1 MARDWDKS
9 QKDIAAEAALQAKFN
24 TNLLNWRMAH
34 EMAYLPELL
43 GGARQMMVDE
53 YNRPQAIGTSSRFQ
67 PTGLVNRQRYSPEDY
82 RLDVTVDEV
91 DRGDDEEIVDE
102 TVGPLGPVILAPGGG
117 DPPPDGG
124 NEFVVRPDFKF
135 LNDDILKYLSTLN
148 LNPNVDL
155 NGLAGLVISG
165 MGEGD
170 SPNDWIYKLG
180 DIFSSMGGVDNLR
193 GPIDSEVV
201 PGGADF
207 VGTGIGASGRPTFE
221 NTFNP
226 LEYAQGRLP
235 GALGTAPLKP
245 FENLFDEDLYS
256 QGRPPGTVGTAPL
269 VKLDEIFKG
278 TGIGASGDLRT
289 QTTSG
294 FDGIVPK
301 SLAQWGRDDLAQLSE
316 GMRGGY
322 VEPLVTP
329 QEEIFTGTGLGGS
342 GRPGQGSYEAPFM
355 NPLVD
360 PPGTEFIP
368 YGADRFA
375 GEYSRGYSTPDVTVS
390 GGLVGGGGGAPNA
403 NQSRAM
409 AIGKLIDMG
418 IDPDAIDRLLS
429 GGSLEGDGV
438 APTLSSVLGG

>member
-9 QKDIAAEAALQAKFN
+9 QKDIAAEAARQAKLN
-24 TNLLNWRMAH
+24 TDIMNWRMAH
-34 EMAYLPELL
+34 ERAYLPQLL
-43 GGARQMMVDE
+43 GQGNQMVEEE
-53 YNRPQAIGTSSRFQ
+53 YNRPQVIGTSSRFQ
-67 PTGLVNRQRYSPEDY
+67 PTGLVNRQRYERGEGHLP
-82 RLDVTVDEV
+82 VEV
-91 DRGDDEEIVDE
+91 DPIDRTGDDLADE
-102 TVGPLGPVILAPGGG
+102 TVAPPGPVIPAPGGG
-117 DPPPDGG
+117 DPPIDGG
-124 NEFVVRPDFKF
+124 NEFAVRPDFKF

-148 LNPNVDL
+148 LNPNIDL
-155 NGLAGLVISG
+155 KGLAGLVISG

-170 SPNDWIYKLG
+170 SPNDWMYKLG
-180 DIFSSMGGVDNLR
+180 DIFSSMGGLDNLR

-235 GALGTAPLKP
+235 GDLGTVPLKP

-269 VKLDEIFKG
+269 VNLDEIFKG
-278 TGIGASGDLRT
+278 TGLDASGDLRT
-289 QTTSG
+289 QTASG
-294 FDGIVPK
+294 IDGIVPK
-301 SLAQWGRDDLAQLSE
+301 FLAQWGRDDLAQLSE

-360 PPGTEFIP
+360 PPGTEFMP

>member
-1 MARDWDKS
+1 
-9 QKDIAAEAALQAKFN
+9 
-24 TNLLNWRMAH
+24 
-34 EMAYLPELL
+34 LPELL

-91 DRGDDEEIVDE
+91 DRGDDED
-102 TVGPLGPVILAPGGG
+102 
-117 DPPPDGG
+117 PDGG
-124 NEFVVRPDFKF
+124 NEFAVRPDFKF

-180 DIFSSMGGVDNLR
+180 DIFSSMGGLDNLR

-269 VKLDEIFKG
+269 VNLDEIFKG

-360 PPGTEFIP
+360 PLGRNLYPTGPI
-368 YGADRFA
+368 GLQ
-375 GEYSRGYSTPDVTVS
+375 GSTVED
-390 GGLVGGGGGAPNA
+390 
-403 NQSRAM
+403 
-409 AIGKLIDMG
+409 I
-418 IDPDAIDRLLS
+418 RL
-429 GGSLEGDGV
+429 
-438 APTLSSVLGG
+438 PM